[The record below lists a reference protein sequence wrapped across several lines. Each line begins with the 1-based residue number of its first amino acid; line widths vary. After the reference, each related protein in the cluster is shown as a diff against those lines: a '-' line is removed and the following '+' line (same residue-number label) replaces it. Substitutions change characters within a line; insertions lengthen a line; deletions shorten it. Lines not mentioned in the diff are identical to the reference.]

1 MQDHCEIDC
10 HSKFDRFFK
19 EIKSYGTKDF
29 IADKCVVGMLV
40 EEDFNNG
47 ISNYETDTD

>member
-1 MQDHCEIDC
+1 MLEAVIQNLTD
-10 HSKFDRFFK
+10 FFK

-29 IADKCVVGMLV
+29 IADKCVVGTIV
-40 EEDFNNG
+40 EGDFNNG